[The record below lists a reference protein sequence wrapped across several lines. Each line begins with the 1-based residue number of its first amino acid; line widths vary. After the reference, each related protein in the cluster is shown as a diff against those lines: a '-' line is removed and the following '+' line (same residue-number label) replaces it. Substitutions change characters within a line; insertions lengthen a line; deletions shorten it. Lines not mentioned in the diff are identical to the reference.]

1 MTDASSASGRMDVT
15 ALLASD
21 HRALEQLF
29 REYESGAGDLSPHR
43 KRELVE
49 RIVKELSVHAAAEEQ
64 VVYPALRR
72 IDSIGEQLA
81 EDSLGDHQRIKSV
94 LSQLDGMSGDD
105 PEIDVLVESL
115 VEDVTSHVE
124 EEEGEVFTQLRS
136 GLSED
141 ELVDMARA
149 VDRAKS
155 IAPTRPHPHAPS
167 TPPGNIVGGAAAG
180 VVDRLRDAASGR
192 GD

>member
-1 MTDASSASGRMDVT
+1 MSDPSSTSGGTDVT

-29 REYESGAGDLSPHR
+29 REYESGTGDLSADR

-72 IDSIGEQLA
+72 IDSTGEELS
-81 EDSLGDHQRIKSV
+81 EDSLGDHQRIKEV

-105 PEIDVLVESL
+105 AEMDVLVESL

-124 EEEGEVFTQLRS
+124 EEEEQVFAKLRS
-136 GLSED
+136 ALSED